1 MARITR
7 RHLLLAGAA
16 AGGVA
21 GVGLIVGTGWLASLD
36 VDGLDTPAAKGPG
49 EPVALNGWIEVLTD
63 GRVRLAVPH
72 LEMGQGITTGFA
84 MLAAEELEVPVE
96 RVVPYHPRHPQ
107 PFHANFAATLQK
119 RPEERSGV
127 VDWFGQRF
135 IGAMELVLTGGSTAT
150 LNAWVPVRRAAA
162 AARLMLE
169 EAGAQRL
176 GVPRREVKAEAGAV
190 VHAASG
196 RRVPYAELA
205 AAAARLAPPAE
216 IELKPPQSWR
226 VIGRDTPRLD
236 APSKVD
242 GSAIFASDVR
252 PPGVRFARVA
262 LPRTFGARLA
272 SANREAAAAVPGV
285 VRVVDIGNAVAV
297 VADTTWAAMNGVAA
311 LDATWTPAD
320 GAAASGEAIAAAMRT
335 AAAEGGG
342 HIFRAEG
349 DVDRVIEAGGALV
362 MDYES
367 PFLAHATMEPASAC
381 ALVQDGVAAIWSG
394 AQMTLAM
401 VNAAT
406 AHGLAADCN
415 VVFAG
420 GGFGRRAE
428 ADVIAQAVDIAAQM
442 PGTPVLLTWSREDD
456 LTHAPLR
463 PASVT
468 RVTAAAGP
476 DGALQALDISIA
488 TQSVTRSF
496 SSRNMPFTT
505 GGDGDPM
512 NAEGAIHPPYATPD
526 LRVAAR
532 AIETRVPV
540 GFWRSVGH
548 SFTAFAV
555 ESALDEL
562 AHRAKADPLAYRMS
576 LLEDAPRH
584 LRLAEALRQA
594 SGWGGGSPAP
604 GKGRGVA
611 LHESFRTLVGQV
623 VDVSVSPNKAVK
635 VERVVCV
642 VDCGVAV
649 NPQQVKAQMESGV
662 VFALSAAM
670 LGEAPIEDGAVAVSN
685 FHDYPVALLRD
696 TPAIETVIIESREP
710 PGGVGEPGTPPMF
723 AALANA
729 IFAAT
734 GERVRRLP
742 LSRAGYSFA

>member
-1 MARITR
+1 VARITR
-7 RHLLLAGAA
+7 RHLLIAGAA

-21 GVGLIVGTGWLASLD
+21 GLGLIVGTGWLASLD
-36 VDGLDTPAAKGPG
+36 VDGLDAPSRQPAGG
-49 EPVALNGWIEVLTD
+49 PVALNGWIEVLAD

-72 LEMGQGITTGFA
+72 LEMGQGVTTGLA
-84 MLAAEELEVPVE
+84 MLAAEELEVPVAS
-96 RVVPYHPRHPQ
+96 VIPYHPSDPQ

-119 RPEERSGV
+119 RPEELSGV
-127 VDWFGQRF
+127 IDWFGQRF

-176 GVPRREVKAEAGAV
+176 GAPRSEVMAQAGAV

-196 RRVPYAELA
+196 RSVPYAELA
-205 AAAARLAPPAE
+205 AAAAAVAPPAE
-216 IELKPPQSWR
+216 IALKAPDAWR
-226 VIGRDTPRLD
+226 VIGRDTLRLD

-262 LPRTFGARLA
+262 LPDTFGARLA
-272 SANREAAAAVPGV
+272 SANRAAAAAVPGV
-285 VRVVDIGNAVAV
+285 VKVVDIANAVAV
-297 VADTTWAAMNGVAA
+297 VADTTWAAINGVAA
-311 LDATWTPAD
+311 LGATWTPAD
-320 GAAASGEAIAAAMRT
+320 GAPASGETIAAAMRA

-342 HIFRAEG
+342 HVFRAEG
-349 DVDRVIEAGGALV
+349 VLDRAVEGGGALV
-362 MDYES
+362 MEYEA

-381 ALVQDGVAAIWSG
+381 ALVKDGVAAIWSG
-394 AQMTLAM
+394 AQTTLAM
-401 VNAAT
+401 VNAAR
-406 AHGLAADCN
+406 AHGLVADCN
-415 VVFAG
+415 VTFAG

-428 ADVIAQAVDIAAQM
+428 ADVIAQAMDIAAQM

-476 DGALQALDISIA
+476 DGLPQALDIAIA

-505 GGDGDPM
+505 GGDGDPL
-512 NAEGAIHPPYATPD
+512 NAEGAIHLPYAAPNV
-526 LRVAAR
+526 RVAAR
-532 AIETRVPV
+532 AIETPAPV

-548 SFTAFAV
+548 SFTAFAI
-555 ESALDEL
+555 ESAIDEL
-562 AHRAKADPLAYRMS
+562 AHRAKADPLNYRLS
-576 LLEDAPRH
+576 LLKDEPRH
-584 LRLAEALRQA
+584 IRLAEALRQA
-594 SGWGGGSPAP
+594 SGWSGGSPAP
-604 GKGRGVA
+604 GRGRGLA
-611 LHESFRTLVGQV
+611 IHESFRTLVGQV

-635 VERVVCV
+635 VERIVCV

-649 NPQQVKAQMESGV
+649 NPQQVKAQMDSGV

-670 LGEAPIEDGAVAVSN
+670 LGEAPIENGAVAVSN
-685 FHDYPVALLRD
+685 FHDYPVALLKD
-696 TPAIETVIIESREP
+696 TPAIETVIIDSREP

>member
-1 MARITR
+1 
-7 RHLLLAGAA
+7 
-16 AGGVA
+16 
-21 GVGLIVGTGWLASLD
+21 
-36 VDGLDTPAAKGPG
+36 
-49 EPVALNGWIEVLTD
+49 
-63 GRVRLAVPH
+63 VRLAVPH
-72 LEMGQGITTGFA
+72 VEMGQGITTGLA
-84 MLAAEELEVPVE
+84 MLAAEELEMPVD
-96 RVVPYHPRHPQ
+96 RVVPYHPRDPQ
-107 PFHANFAATLQK
+107 PFHANFAVTLQK
-119 RPEERSGV
+119 RPEELSGV
-127 VDWFGQRF
+127 IDWFGQRF

-150 LNAWVPVRRAAA
+150 INAWVPVRRAAA

-176 GVPRREVKAEAGAV
+176 GVPRSEVKAEAGAIL
-190 VHAASG
+190 HAASG
-196 RRVPYAELA
+196 RSVPYAELA
-205 AAAARLAPPAE
+205 AAAAAVAPPPE
-216 IELKPPQSWR
+216 IVLKAPDAWR

-236 APSKVD
+236 TPSKVD
-242 GSAIFASDVR
+242 GTAVFASDVR
-252 PPGVRFARVA
+252 PPGLRFASVA
-262 LPRTFGARLA
+262 LPETFGATLA

-285 VRVVDIGNAVAV
+285 VKVVDIANAVAV

-311 LDATWTPAD
+311 LGATWTPAN
-320 GAAASGEAIAAAMRT
+320 GAPASGEAIAAAMRA

-349 DVDRVIEAGGALV
+349 NPDRAVEADGALV
-362 MDYES
+362 LEYES

-381 ALVQDGVAAIWSG
+381 ALVKDGVAAIWSG
-394 AQMTLAM
+394 AQTTLAM
-401 VNAAT
+401 VNAAK
-406 AHGLAADCN
+406 AHGLEADCN
-415 VVFAG
+415 VTFAG

-428 ADVIAQAVDIAAQM
+428 ADVIAHAVDIAAQM

-456 LTHAPLR
+456 LRHAPLR

-476 DGALQALDISIA
+476 DGLPLALDISIA

-496 SSRNMPFTT
+496 SSRNMPFTS
-505 GGDGDPM
+505 GGDGDPL
-512 NAEGAIHPPYATPD
+512 NVEGAVHLPYRVPN

-532 AIETRVPV
+532 AIETPVPV

-555 ESALDEL
+555 ESAIDEM
-562 AHRAKADPLAYRMS
+562 AHRAKADPFAFRLK
-576 LLEDAPRH
+576 LLKDGSRH
-584 LRLAEALRQA
+584 MRLAEALKQA
-594 SGWGGGSPAP
+594 SGWSGAQSGP
-604 GKGRGVA
+604 GKGRGIA
-611 LHESFRTLVGQV
+611 IHESFRTLVGQV
-623 VDVSVSPNKAVK
+623 VDVSVTADKAVR

-670 LGEAPIEDGAVAVSN
+670 LGEAPIESGAVAVSN
-685 FHDYPVALLRD
+685 FHDYPMALMKNV
-696 TPAIETVIIESREP
+696 PAIETVIIDSREP
-710 PGGVGEPGTPPMF
+710 PGGIGEPGTPPMF

-742 LSRAGYSFA
+742 LARAGFSFA